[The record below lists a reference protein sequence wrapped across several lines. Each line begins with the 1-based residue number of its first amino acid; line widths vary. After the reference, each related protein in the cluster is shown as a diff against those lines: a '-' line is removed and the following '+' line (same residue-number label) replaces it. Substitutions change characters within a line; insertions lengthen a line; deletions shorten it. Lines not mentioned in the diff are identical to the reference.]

1 MKKSNSLIVK
11 QCHYKYNERMGLT
24 AAQTEIVNAP
34 LGPMLVTAGAG
45 SGKTRVLTTRLLH
58 LLQLNIPEKA
68 IVALTFTNKA
78 GNEMRERVEKM
89 LGRPF
94 NTFIGTF
101 HSFCVRLL
109 RKHSGKPNFS
119 IYATADTNKVLK
131 DIIKEMFKE
140 VDSDLYKAATDGLSK
155 WKNTGIV
162 EFTSNHDALVKIFNA
177 YREQLQK
184 NNAYD
189 FDDLLLETLNLLK
202 TNAVLCDK
210 LQNYFQYILVD
221 EFQDTNETQYEIVS
235 LLAQKHRN
243 IMVVGDEDQCIYS
256 WRGASVENINRF
268 QADFPETKIYR
279 LEENFRS
286 SGNIVKLAS
295 GLVAKN
301 NNRIAKNLYSNINDG
316 LINYEDYY
324 DDKQEAQGIISHILE
339 NRRNGGSWSD
349 SAILMR
355 INALSRRFEEALRM
369 YNIPYVV
376 WGGFKF
382 YERAEVKIVLD
393 YLRLLV
399 NPDDE
404 VSLFNVINFPKRG
417 IGEACHAKIKT
428 YAREHGLTAYQ
439 IVSQIEQYDLGL
451 TVKTQNAVQGFAK
464 IVFQLQGLLKQGL
477 IALADELVDVT
488 GLQSHYENEKDDSES
503 RLENIYQLCGAIR
516 EYAALNPS
524 ADLSSYLQSVTLAGG
539 ENPDATDQVV
549 ISTIHSAKGLEFKNV
564 YIVGMEDGLF
574 PSYKSQYNDA
584 VLEEER
590 RLLYVAI
597 TRAMRNLNITY
608 ARARF
613 LNGEISRTIPS
624 SFLMELGYFGTYHE
638 PHSFNW

>member
-1 MKKSNSLIVK
+1 
-11 QCHYKYNERMGLT
+11 MGLT
-24 AAQTEIVNAP
+24 TTQLEIVEAP
-34 LGPMLVTAGAG
+34 LGAVLVTAGAG
-45 SGKTRVLTTRLLH
+45 SGKTRVLTSRLLH
-58 LLQLNIPEKA
+58 LLKSGIPEKS

-131 DIIKEMFKE
+131 EIIKDLFQE
-140 VDSDLYKAATDGLSK
+140 VDSELYKSAVNGLSK
-155 WKNTGIV
+155 WKHHGIV
-162 EFTSNHDALVKIFNA
+162 EFTSFHDSLVKIFNT
-177 YREQLQK
+177 YRERLRK

-189 FDDLLLETLNLLK
+189 FDDLLLETLELLK
-202 TNAVLCDK
+202 NNPEICGK
-210 LQNYFQYILVD
+210 LQDYFQYILVD
-221 EFQDTNETQYEIVS
+221 EFQDTNEIQYEIVS

-268 QADFPETKIYR
+268 RTDFPETRIYR

-295 GLVAKN
+295 DLVSKN
-301 NNRIAKNLYSNINDG
+301 NNRIEKKLFSNINDG
-316 LINYEDYY
+316 LIKYEDFY
-324 DDKQEAQGIISHILE
+324 DDKQEAQGIVSHILE
-339 NRRNGGSWSD
+339 TRRNGGSWSD

-355 INALSRRFEEALRM
+355 INALSRRFEEYLRM

-404 VSLFNVINFPKRG
+404 VALFNVINFPKRG
-417 IGEACHAKIKT
+417 IGDACHTKIKT
-428 YAREHGLTAYQ
+428 YAREHNLTAYQ
-439 IVSQIEQYDLGL
+439 VVEQIELYDTGIPTK
-451 TVKTQNAVQGFAK
+451 TVKAVQSFANV
-464 IVFQLQGLLKQGL
+464 IRQLKSLLKQGL
-477 IALADELVDVT
+477 LALADEIVDVT
-488 GLQSHYENEKDDSES
+488 GLQNHYENEKDDSES
-503 RLENIYQLCGAIR
+503 RLENIYQLCGSIR
-516 EYAALNPS
+516 EFATANPV

-539 ENPDATDQVV
+539 EDPNATDHVV

-574 PSYKSQYNDA
+574 PSYKSQYNDE

-597 TRAMRNLNITY
+597 TRAMRNLNISY

-624 SFLMELGYFGTYHE
+624 SFLMELGYFGGYRE
-638 PHSFNW
+638 HSFNW

>member
-1 MKKSNSLIVK
+1 
-11 QCHYKYNERMGLT
+11 MGLT
-24 AAQTEIVNAP
+24 VAQAEIVNAP

-58 LLQLNIPEKA
+58 LLQSGIPESS

-109 RKHSGKPNFS
+109 RKNSGRPNFS

-131 DIIKEMFKE
+131 DIIKDKFKE
-140 VDSDLYKAATDGLSK
+140 VDSDLYKAAVDGLSR
-155 WKNTGIV
+155 WKTTGIV
-162 EFTSNHDALVKIFNA
+162 EFTSNHDALVQIFNA

-189 FDDLLLETLNLLK
+189 FDDLLLETLQLLK
-202 TNAVLCDK
+202 TNAVVCDK
-210 LQNYFQYILVD
+210 LQNHFQYILVD

-268 QADFPETKIYR
+268 QVDFPDVKIYR

-286 SGNIVKLAS
+286 SCNIVKLAS
-295 GLVAKN
+295 SLVAKN
-301 NNRIAKNLYSNINDG
+301 NNRITKNLYSNLNDG

-324 DDKQEAQGIISHILE
+324 DDKQEALGIISHILE
-339 NRRNGGSWSD
+339 NRRNGGTWSD

-399 NPDDE
+399 NQDDE
-404 VSLFNVINFPKRG
+404 VALFNVINFPKRG
-417 IGEACHAKIKT
+417 IGETCHAKIKA
-428 YAREHGLTAYQ
+428 YAREHNLSAFQVVMQIDEYDIGVTA
-439 IVSQIEQYDLGL
+439 
-451 TVKTQNAVQGFAK
+451 KTKTAIQNFAK
-464 IVFQLQGLLKQGL
+464 IIQKLQVLLQQGL
-477 IALADELVDVT
+477 IPLADDLVDVT
-488 GLQSHYENEKDDSES
+488 GLQNFYENEKNDSES
-503 RLENIYQLCGAIR
+503 RLENIYQLCGSIR
-516 EYAALNPS
+516 EYATLNPN

-539 ENPDATDQVV
+539 ENPDATDHV
-549 ISTIHSAKGLEFKNV
+549 ILSTIHSAKGLEFKNV

-597 TRAMRNLNITY
+597 TRAMRNLNISY

-624 SFLMELGYFGTYHE
+624 SFLMELGYFGGYHE
-638 PHSFNW
+638 RSFNNW

>member
-1 MKKSNSLIVK
+1 
-11 QCHYKYNERMGLT
+11 MGLT
-24 AAQTEIVNAP
+24 TTQLEIVEAP
-34 LGPMLVTAGAG
+34 LGAVLVTAGAG
-45 SGKTRVLTTRLLH
+45 SGKTRVLTSRLLH
-58 LLQLNIPEKA
+58 LLKSGIPEKS

-131 DIIKEMFKE
+131 EIIKDLFQE
-140 VDSDLYKAATDGLSK
+140 VDSELYKSAVNGLSK
-155 WKNTGIV
+155 WKHHGIV
-162 EFTSNHDALVKIFNA
+162 EFTSFHDSLVKIFNT
-177 YREQLQK
+177 YRERLRK

-189 FDDLLLETLNLLK
+189 FDDLLLETLELLK
-202 TNAVLCDK
+202 NNQEICGK
-210 LQNYFQYILVD
+210 LQDYFQYILVD
-221 EFQDTNETQYEIVS
+221 EFQDTNEIQYEIVS

-268 QADFPETKIYR
+268 RTDFPETRIYR

-295 GLVAKN
+295 DLVSKN
-301 NNRIAKNLYSNINDG
+301 NNRIDKKLFSNINDG
-316 LINYEDYY
+316 LINYEDFY
-324 DDKQEAQGIISHILE
+324 DDKQEAQGIVSHILE
-339 NRRNGGSWSD
+339 TRRNGGSWSD

-355 INALSRRFEEALRM
+355 INALSRRFEEYLRM

-404 VSLFNVINFPKRG
+404 VALFNVINFPKRG
-417 IGEACHAKIKT
+417 IGDACHTKIKA
-428 YAREHGLTAYQ
+428 YAREHNLTAYQ
-439 IVSQIEQYDLGL
+439 VVEQIELYDTGIPTK
-451 TVKTQNAVQGFAK
+451 TVKAVQSFANV
-464 IVFQLQGLLKQGL
+464 IRQLKSLLKQGL
-477 IALADELVDVT
+477 LALADEIVDVT
-488 GLQSHYENEKDDSES
+488 GLQNHYENEKDDSES
-503 RLENIYQLCGAIR
+503 RLENIYQLCESIR
-516 EYAALNPS
+516 EFATANPV

-539 ENPDATDQVV
+539 EDPNATDHVV

-574 PSYKSQYNDA
+574 PSYKSQFNDE

-597 TRAMRNLNITY
+597 TRAMRNLNISY

-624 SFLMELGYFGTYHE
+624 SFLMELGYFGGYRE
-638 PHSFNW
+638 RSFNW

>member
-1 MKKSNSLIVK
+1 
-11 QCHYKYNERMGLT
+11 MGLT
-24 AAQTEIVNAP
+24 TAQAEIVNAP
-34 LGPMLVTAGAG
+34 LGAMLVTAGAG
-45 SGKTRVLTTRLLH
+45 SGKTRVLTSRLLH
-58 LLQLNIPEKA
+58 LLQTGIPENS

-109 RKHSGKPNFS
+109 RKHSGRPNFS

-131 DIIKEMFKE
+131 DIIKEQFKE
-140 VDSDLYKAATDGLSK
+140 VDTDLYKSATAGLSK
-155 WKNTGIV
+155 WKTTGIV
-162 EFTSNHDALVKIFNA
+162 EFTSNHDALVQIYNA

-202 TNAVLCDK
+202 NNPIICDK

-221 EFQDTNETQYEIVS
+221 EFQDTNETQYEIVA

-243 IMVVGDEDQCIYS
+243 IMVVGDEDQSIYS
-256 WRGASVENINRF
+256 WRGASVENINHF
-268 QADFPETKIYR
+268 QRDFPEVKIYR

-295 GLVAKN
+295 NLVAKN
-301 NNRIAKNLYSNINDG
+301 NNRIDKNLYSNINDG
-316 LINYEDYY
+316 LIKFEDFY
-324 DDKQEAQGIISHILE
+324 DDKQEAKGVISRILE
-339 NRRNGGSWSD
+339 HRRNGGTWSD

-382 YERAEVKIVLD
+382 YERAEVKVVLD

-399 NPDDE
+399 NHDDE

-417 IGEACHAKIKT
+417 IGESCQNKIKT
-428 YAREHGLTAYQ
+428 YAREHNLTSYQ
-439 IVSQIEQYDLGL
+439 VVEQIENYDLDISA
-451 TVKTQNAVQGFAK
+451 KNKSAVSSFAH
-464 IVFQLQGLLKQGL
+464 ILRQLQVLLQQGL
-477 IALADELVDVT
+477 IALADDLVDVT
-488 GLQSHYENEKDDSES
+488 GLQSFYENEKDDSES
-503 RLENIYQLCGAIR
+503 RLENIYQLCGSIR
-516 EYAALNPS
+516 EFSTANPS

-539 ENPDATDQVV
+539 ENPDATDHVV

-564 YIVGMEDGLF
+564 FIVGMEDGLF
-574 PSYKSQYNDA
+574 PSYKSQYDDSI
-584 VLEEER
+584 LEEER

-597 TRAMRNLNITY
+597 TRAMRNLNISY

-613 LNGEISRTIPS
+613 LNGEITRTVPS
-624 SFLMELGYFGTYHE
+624 SFLMELGYFGGYRE
-638 PHSFNW
+638 RSFNW

>member
-1 MKKSNSLIVK
+1 
-11 QCHYKYNERMGLT
+11 MGLT
-24 AAQTEIVNAP
+24 VAQAEIVNAP

-58 LLQLNIPEKA
+58 LLQNGIPENS

-109 RKHSGKPNFS
+109 RKYSGRPNFS

-131 DIIKEMFKE
+131 DIIKEEFKE
-140 VDSDLYKAATDGLSK
+140 VDSDLYKSAIEGLSR
-155 WKNTGIV
+155 WKTTGIV
-162 EFTSNHDALVKIFNA
+162 EFTSHHDALVKIFNA
-177 YREQLQK
+177 YREQLEK

-189 FDDLLLETLNLLK
+189 FDDLLLETLKLLK
-202 TNAVLCDK
+202 TNAVVCDK

-221 EFQDTNETQYEIVS
+221 EFQDTNEIQYEIVS

-268 QADFPETKIYR
+268 RTDFPEVKIYR

-295 GLVAKN
+295 SLVAKN
-301 NNRIAKNLYSNINDG
+301 NNRISKNLYSNINDG
-316 LINYEDYY
+316 LINYEDFY
-324 DDKQEAQGIISHILE
+324 DDKQEALGIISHILE
-339 NRRNGGSWSD
+339 NRRNGGNWSD

-382 YERAEVKIVLD
+382 YERAEVKIMLD

-399 NPDDE
+399 NHDDE

-428 YAREHGLTAYQ
+428 YAREHGLTSFQ
-439 IVSQIEQYDLGL
+439 VVMEIDQHDLGL
-451 TVKTQNAVQGFAK
+451 TTKTKNAVQGFVTVIRK
-464 IVFQLQGLLKQGL
+464 LQGLLKQGL

-488 GLQSHYENEKDDSES
+488 GLQNYYENEKDDSES
-503 RLENIYQLCGAIR
+503 RLENIYQLCGSIR
-516 EYAALNPS
+516 EYAAANPS

-539 ENPDATDQVV
+539 ENPDATDCVV

-597 TRAMRNLNITY
+597 TRAMRNLNISY

-624 SFLMELGYFGTYHE
+624 SFLMELGYFGGYRE
-638 PHSFNW
+638 HSFNW

>member
-1 MKKSNSLIVK
+1 
-11 QCHYKYNERMGLT
+11 MGLT
-24 AAQTEIVNAP
+24 VAQSEIVNAP
-34 LGPMLVTAGAG
+34 FGPILVTAGAG

-58 LLQLNIPEKA
+58 LLQSGIPEQA

-131 DIIKEMFKE
+131 DIIKELFKD
-140 VDSDLYKAATDGLSK
+140 VDNDLYKAATDGLSR
-155 WKNTGIV
+155 WKHTGIV
-162 EFTSNHDALVKIFNA
+162 EFTSNHDALVRIFNE

-189 FDDLLLETLNLLK
+189 FDDLLLETLHLLK
-202 TNAVLCDK
+202 NNAVICDK

-221 EFQDTNETQYEIVS
+221 EFQDTNEIQYQIVS

-268 QADFPETKIYR
+268 QTDFPDVKIYR

-295 GLVAKN
+295 GLVSKN
-301 NNRIAKNLYSNINDG
+301 NNRIAKNLYSHLNDG
-316 LINYEDYY
+316 LINYEDFY
-324 DDKQEAQGIISHILE
+324 DDKQEALGIISHILE
-339 NRRNGGSWSD
+339 NRRNGGTWSD
-349 SAILMR
+349 CAILMR

-399 NPDDE
+399 NQEDE
-404 VSLFNVINFPKRG
+404 VALFNVINFPKRG
-417 IGEACHAKIKT
+417 IGDACLSKIKT
-428 YAREHGLTAYQ
+428 FAREHNLTSFQ
-439 IVSQIEQYDLGL
+439 VVSNIDLYDDLGL
-451 TVKTQNAVQGFAK
+451 TTKTKTAIQSFAK
-464 IVFQLQGLLKQGL
+464 LIQKLQELLKQGL
-477 IALADELVDVT
+477 IALANEIVDVT
-488 GLQSHYENEKDDSES
+488 GLQEFYENDKDDSES
-503 RLENIYQLCGAIR
+503 RLENIYQLCGSIR
-516 EYAALNPS
+516 EYASMNPT

-539 ENPDATDQVV
+539 ENPDATDCVI

-574 PSYKSQYNDA
+574 PSYKSQYNEA
-584 VLEEER
+584 ILEEER

-597 TRAMRNLNITY
+597 TRAMRNLNISY
-608 ARARF
+608 ARSRF
-613 LNGEISRTIPS
+613 LNGEISRTVPS
-624 SFLMELGYFGTYHE
+624 QFLMELGYFGGYRE
-638 PHSFNW
+638 RSFNW

>member
-1 MKKSNSLIVK
+1 
-11 QCHYKYNERMGLT
+11 MGLT
-24 AAQTEIVNAP
+24 AAQSNIVTAP
-34 LGPMLVTAGAG
+34 LGAMLVTAGAG
-45 SGKTRVLTTRLLH
+45 SGKTRVLTNRLLH
-58 LLQLNIPEKA
+58 LLQSGIPERS

-78 GNEMRERVEKM
+78 GNEMRERVEKL

-101 HSFCVRLL
+101 HSFCVRIL

-131 DIIKEMFKE
+131 DIIKEMFHE
-140 VDSDLYKAATDGLSK
+140 VDSELYKAATCGLST

-202 TNAVLCDK
+202 TNTDICGK
-210 LQNYFQYILVD
+210 LQDYFQYILVD
-221 EFQDTNETQYEIVS
+221 EFQDTNETQYQIVA

-268 QADFPETKIYR
+268 QADFPEVQIYR

-295 GLVAKN
+295 GLVSKN

-339 NRRNGGSWSD
+339 NRRNGGTWSD

-355 INALSRRFEEALRM
+355 INAVSRRFEEALRF

-399 NPDDE
+399 NQDDE
-404 VSLFNVINFPKRG
+404 VALFNVINFPKRG
-417 IGEACHAKIKT
+417 IGEACHTKIKLF
-428 YAREHGLTAYQ
+428 AREHNLSAYQ
-439 IVSQIEQYDLGL
+439 VVEQIELYDVGI
-451 TVKTQNAVQGFAK
+451 TAKTRNAIHHFANIIRQMK
-464 IVFQLQGLLKQGL
+464 TLLEQGLV
-477 IALADELVDVT
+477 ALADELVDLT
-488 GLQSHYENEKDDSES
+488 GLQSYYENEKDDSES
-503 RLENIYQLCGAIR
+503 RLENIYQLCQSIR
-516 EYAALNPS
+516 EFAYVNPT
-524 ADLSSYLQSVTLAGG
+524 ADLSSYLQTVTLAGG
-539 ENPDATDQVV
+539 ENPDATDHVV

-597 TRAMRNLNITY
+597 TRAMRNLNISY
-608 ARARF
+608 ARSRF

-624 SFLMELGYFGTYHE
+624 SFLMELGYFGGYRE
-638 PHSFNW
+638 RSFNW

>member
-1 MKKSNSLIVK
+1 
-11 QCHYKYNERMGLT
+11 MGLT
-24 AAQTEIVNAP
+24 VAQAEIVNAP

-58 LLQLNIPEKA
+58 LLQSGIPEQA

-140 VDSDLYKAATDGLSK
+140 IDTELYKAAVDGLSR
-155 WKNTGIV
+155 WKNTGMV
-162 EFTSNHDALVKIFNA
+162 EFTSNHDALVKIFNT

-202 TNAVLCDK
+202 KNAVVCDK

-221 EFQDTNETQYEIVS
+221 EFQDTNEIQYEIVS

-268 QADFPETKIYR
+268 QTDFPDVKIYR

-286 SGNIVKLAS
+286 SGNIVKLANH
-295 GLVAKN
+295 LVSKN
-301 NNRIAKNLYSNINDG
+301 NNRISKNLYSNLNDG

-324 DDKQEAQGIISHILE
+324 DDKQEAVGIISHILE
-339 NRRNGGSWSD
+339 TRRNGGSWSD

-399 NPDDE
+399 NQDDE

-417 IGEACHAKIKT
+417 IGEACHAKIKA
-428 YAREHGLTAYQ
+428 YAREHNLTSFQ
-439 IVSQIEQYDLGL
+439 IVSNIEEYDLGL
-451 TVKTQNAVQGFAK
+451 TSKTKNAIQGFAK
-464 IVFQLQGLLKQGL
+464 ILSQLQDFLQQGL
-477 IALADELVDVT
+477 VVLANELVDTT
-488 GLQSHYENEKDDSES
+488 GLQSYYENEKDDSES
-503 RLENIYQLCGAIR
+503 RLENIYQLCGSIR
-516 EYAALNPS
+516 EFAASNPM

-539 ENPDATDQVV
+539 ENPDATDCVV

-584 VLEEER
+584 ILEEER

-597 TRAMRNLNITY
+597 TRAMRNLNISY

-624 SFLMELGYFGTYHE
+624 QFLMELGYFGGYRE
-638 PHSFNW
+638 RSFNW

>member
-1 MKKSNSLIVK
+1 
-11 QCHYKYNERMGLT
+11 MGLT
-24 AAQTEIVNAP
+24 TTQLDIVNAP
-34 LGPMLVTAGAG
+34 MGAMLVTAGAG
-45 SGKTRVLTTRLLH
+45 SGKTRVLTSRLLH
-58 LLQLNIPEKA
+58 LLKNGIPEKS
-68 IVALTFTNKA
+68 IIALTFTNKA

-109 RKHSGKPNFS
+109 RKHSGQPNFS

-131 DIIKEMFKE
+131 EIIKDLYKE
-140 VDSDLYKAATDGLSK
+140 VDSELYKAAVNGLSN
-155 WKNTGIV
+155 WKNKGIV
-162 EFTSNHDALVKIFNA
+162 EFTSFHDSLVKIFNT
-177 YREQLQK
+177 YREQLRK

-189 FDDLLLETLNLLK
+189 FDDLLLETLELLK
-202 TNAVLCDK
+202 TNSSVCEK
-210 LQNYFQYILVD
+210 LQDYFQYILVD
-221 EFQDTNETQYEIVS
+221 EFQDTNEIQYDIVS
-235 LLAQKHRN
+235 LLAKKHRN

-268 QADFPETKIYR
+268 RADFPETRIYR

-295 GLVAKN
+295 DLVAKN
-301 NNRIAKNLYSNINDG
+301 NNRIDKKLFSNINDG
-316 LINYEDYY
+316 LINFEDFY
-324 DDKQEAQGIISHILE
+324 DDKQEAQGIVSHILE
-339 NRRNGGSWSD
+339 RRRNGGNWSD

-355 INALSRRFEEALRM
+355 INALSRRFEEYLRM

-399 NPDDE
+399 NPNDE
-404 VSLFNVINFPKRG
+404 VALFNVINFPKRG
-417 IGEACHAKIKT
+417 IGDACHAKIRA
-428 YAREHGLTAYQ
+428 YAREHNITAYQ
-439 IVSQIEQYDLGL
+439 VVDQIELCETGIPA
-451 TVKTQNAVQGFAK
+451 KTIKAIQIFANIIRK
-464 IVFQLQGLLKQGL
+464 LKGLLKQGL
-477 IALADELVDVT
+477 IALADEIVDVT
-488 GLQSHYENEKDDSES
+488 GLQTHYENDKDDSES
-503 RLENIYQLCGAIR
+503 RLENIYQLCGSIR
-516 EYAALNPS
+516 EYAATNPT

-539 ENPDATDQVV
+539 EDPNVTDHVV

-597 TRAMRNLNITY
+597 TRAMRNLNISY

-624 SFLMELGYFGTYHE
+624 SFLMELGYFGGYRE
-638 PHSFNW
+638 RSFNW

>member
-1 MKKSNSLIVK
+1 
-11 QCHYKYNERMGLT
+11 MGLT
-24 AAQTEIVNAP
+24 TTQLEIVEAP
-34 LGPMLVTAGAG
+34 LGAVLVTAGAG
-45 SGKTRVLTTRLLH
+45 SGKTRVLTSRLLH
-58 LLQLNIPEKA
+58 LLKSGIPEKS

-131 DIIKEMFKE
+131 EIIKDLFQE
-140 VDSDLYKAATDGLSK
+140 VDSELYKSAVNGLSK
-155 WKNTGIV
+155 WKHHGIV
-162 EFTSNHDALVKIFNA
+162 EFTSFHDSLVKIFNT
-177 YREQLQK
+177 YRERLRK

-189 FDDLLLETLNLLK
+189 FDDLLLETLELLK
-202 TNAVLCDK
+202 NNQEICGK
-210 LQNYFQYILVD
+210 LQDYFQYILVD
-221 EFQDTNETQYEIVS
+221 EFQDTNEIQYEIVS

-268 QADFPETKIYR
+268 RTDFPETRIYR

-295 GLVAKN
+295 DLVSKN
-301 NNRIAKNLYSNINDG
+301 NNRIEKKLFSKINDG
-316 LINYEDYY
+316 LINYEDFY
-324 DDKQEAQGIISHILE
+324 DDKQEAQGIVSHILE
-339 NRRNGGSWSD
+339 TRRNGGSWSD

-355 INALSRRFEEALRM
+355 INALSRRFEEYLRIH
-369 YNIPYVV
+369 NIPYVV

-404 VSLFNVINFPKRG
+404 VALFNVINFPKRG
-417 IGEACHAKIKT
+417 IGDACHTKIKA
-428 YAREHGLTAYQ
+428 YAREHNLTAYQ
-439 IVSQIEQYDLGL
+439 VVEQIELYDTGIPTK
-451 TVKTQNAVQGFAK
+451 TVKAVQSFANV
-464 IVFQLQGLLKQGL
+464 IRQLKSLLKQGL
-477 IALADELVDVT
+477 LALADEIVDVT
-488 GLQSHYENEKDDSES
+488 GLQNHYENEKDDSES
-503 RLENIYQLCGAIR
+503 RLENIYQLCGSIR
-516 EYAALNPS
+516 EFATANPV

-539 ENPDATDQVV
+539 EDPNATDHVV

-574 PSYKSQYNDA
+574 PSYKSQYNDE

-597 TRAMRNLNITY
+597 TRAMRNLNISY

-624 SFLMELGYFGTYHE
+624 SFLMELGYFGGYRE
-638 PHSFNW
+638 HSFNW

>member
-1 MKKSNSLIVK
+1 
-11 QCHYKYNERMGLT
+11 MGLT
-24 AAQTEIVNAP
+24 TAQSIIVTAP

-45 SGKTRVLTTRLLH
+45 SGKTRVLTNRLLH
-58 LLQLNIPEKA
+58 LIQNGIPERS

-78 GNEMRERVEKM
+78 GNEMRERVEKL
-89 LGRPF
+89 LGRSF

-101 HSFCVRLL
+101 HSFCVRIL

-131 DIIKEMFKE
+131 DIIKEMFHE
-140 VDSDLYKAATDGLSK
+140 VDSELYKAAVAGLST
-155 WKNTGIV
+155 WKNTGLV
-162 EFTSNHDALVKIFNA
+162 EFTSNHDALVEIFQA

-202 TNAVLCDK
+202 TNSDVCTK

-221 EFQDTNETQYEIVS
+221 EFQDTNETQYQIVA

-268 QADFPETKIYR
+268 QTDFPEVQIYR

-295 GLVAKN
+295 GLVSKN
-301 NNRIAKNLYSNINDG
+301 NNRIAKQLYSNINDG

-339 NRRNGGSWSD
+339 HRRNGGAWSD

-355 INALSRRFEEALRM
+355 INAVSRRFEEALRY

-399 NPDDE
+399 NQDDE
-404 VSLFNVINFPKRG
+404 VALFNVINFPKRG
-417 IGEACHAKIKT
+417 IGEACHTKIKS
-428 YAREHGLTAYQ
+428 YAREHNLTAYHV
-439 IVSQIEQYDLGL
+439 INQIEHYDIGITTKTKNAIQYFVNIIRQMQTLL
-451 TVKTQNAVQGFAK
+451 E
-464 IVFQLQGLLKQGL
+464 QGLV
-477 IALADELVDVT
+477 ALADELVDLT
-488 GLQSHYENEKDDSES
+488 GLQNYYENEKDDSEN
-503 RLENIYQLCGAIR
+503 RLENIYQLCQSIR
-516 EYAALNPS
+516 EFAFVNPA
-524 ADLSSYLQSVTLAGG
+524 ADLSNYLQTVTLAGG
-539 ENPDATDQVV
+539 ENPDATDHVI

-574 PSYKSQYNDA
+574 PSYKSQYKDA

-597 TRAMRNLNITY
+597 TRAMRNLNISY
-608 ARARF
+608 ARSRF

-624 SFLMELGYFGTYHE
+624 SFLMELGYFGGYRE
-638 PHSFNW
+638 RNFNW

>member
-1 MKKSNSLIVK
+1 
-11 QCHYKYNERMGLT
+11 MGLT
-24 AAQTEIVNAP
+24 VAQAEIVNAP

-58 LLQLNIPEKA
+58 LLQSGIPEQA

-140 VDSDLYKAATDGLSK
+140 VDTELYKAAVDGLSR
-155 WKNTGIV
+155 WKNTGMV
-162 EFTSNHDALVKIFNA
+162 EFTSNHDALVRIFNA

-202 TNAVLCDK
+202 KNAVVCDK

-221 EFQDTNETQYEIVS
+221 EFQDTNEIQYEIVS

-268 QADFPETKIYR
+268 QADFPDVKIYR

-286 SGNIVKLAS
+286 SGNIVKLANH
-295 GLVAKN
+295 LVSKN
-301 NNRIAKNLYSNINDG
+301 NNRISKNLYSNLNDG

-324 DDKQEAQGIISHILE
+324 DDKQEAVGIISHILE
-339 NRRNGGSWSD
+339 TRRNGGSWSD

-399 NPDDE
+399 NQDDE

-417 IGEACHAKIKT
+417 IGEACHAKIKA
-428 YAREHGLTAYQ
+428 YAREHNLTSFQ
-439 IVSQIEQYDLGL
+439 IVSNIEKYDLGL
-451 TVKTQNAVQGFAK
+451 TTKTKNAIQGFAK
-464 IVFQLQGLLKQGL
+464 ILSQLQDFLQQGL
-477 IALADELVDVT
+477 VVLVNELVDTT
-488 GLQSHYENEKDDSES
+488 GLQSYYENEKDDSES
-503 RLENIYQLCGAIR
+503 RLENIYQLCGSIR
-516 EYAALNPS
+516 EYAATNPT

-539 ENPDATDQVV
+539 ENPDATDCVV

-584 VLEEER
+584 ILEEER

-597 TRAMRNLNITY
+597 TRAMRNLNISY

-624 SFLMELGYFGTYHE
+624 QFLMELGYFGGYRE
-638 PHSFNW
+638 RSFNW

>member
-1 MKKSNSLIVK
+1 MKPMV
-11 QCHYKYNERMGLT
+11 LT
-24 AAQTEIVNAP
+24 VAQSEIVNAP
-34 LGPMLVTAGAG
+34 LGPLLVTAGAG

-58 LLQLNIPEKA
+58 LLQMGIPEQS

-109 RKHSGKPNFS
+109 RKNSGRPNFS

-131 DIIKEMFKE
+131 DIIKEQFKE
-140 VDSDLYKAATDGLSK
+140 VDSDLYKSAVEGLSR
-155 WKNTGIV
+155 WKSTGIV
-162 EFTSNHDALVKIFNA
+162 EFTTYHDALVKIFNA
-177 YREQLQK
+177 YRDQLQK

-189 FDDLLLETLNLLK
+189 FDDLLLETLHLLK
-202 TNAVLCDK
+202 TNTVVCEK

-256 WRGASVENINRF
+256 WRGASVENITRF
-268 QADFPETKIYR
+268 QTDFPDLRIYR

-295 GLVAKN
+295 ALVSKN
-301 NNRIAKNLYSNINDG
+301 NNRISKNLFSNINDG

-324 DDKQEAQGIISHILE
+324 DDKQEALGIISHILE
-339 NRRNGGSWSD
+339 NRRNGGTWSD

-399 NPDDE
+399 NHDDE

-417 IGEACHAKIKT
+417 IGEACHAKIKA
-428 YAREHGLTAYQ
+428 YAREHGLTSFQ
-439 IVSQIEQYDLGL
+439 VVMEIEQHDLGL
-451 TVKTQNAVQGFAK
+451 TTKTKNAVQVFANVIRK
-464 IVFQLQGLLKQGL
+464 LQELLKQGL
-477 IALADELVDVT
+477 TALANDLVDVT
-488 GLQSHYENEKDDSES
+488 GLQNYYENEKDDSES
-503 RLENIYQLCGAIR
+503 RLENIYQLCGSIR
-516 EYAALNPS
+516 EYAAVNPNT
-524 ADLSSYLQSVTLAGG
+524 DLSSYLQSVTLAGG
-539 ENPDATDQVV
+539 ENPDATDCVV

-574 PSYKSQYNDA
+574 PSYKSQFNDA

-597 TRAMRNLNITY
+597 TRAMRNLNISY

-613 LNGEISRTIPS
+613 LNGDITTTVPS
-624 SFLMELGYFGTYHE
+624 SFLMELGYFGGYRE
-638 PHSFNW
+638 HSFNW

>member
-1 MKKSNSLIVK
+1 MKKNNSLIVK
-11 QCHYKYNERMGLT
+11 LHQCSIMIFMGLT
-24 AAQTEIVNAP
+24 TTQLEIVEAP
-34 LGPMLVTAGAG
+34 LGAVLVTAGAG
-45 SGKTRVLTTRLLH
+45 SGKTRVLTSRLLH
-58 LLQLNIPEKA
+58 LLKSGIPEKS

-131 DIIKEMFKE
+131 EIIKDLFQE
-140 VDSDLYKAATDGLSK
+140 VDSELYKSAVNGLSK
-155 WKNTGIV
+155 WKHHGIV
-162 EFTSNHDALVKIFNA
+162 EFTSFHDSLVKIFNT
-177 YREQLQK
+177 YRERLRK

-189 FDDLLLETLNLLK
+189 FDDLLLETLELLK
-202 TNAVLCDK
+202 NNQEICGK
-210 LQNYFQYILVD
+210 LQDYFQYILVD
-221 EFQDTNETQYEIVS
+221 EFQDTNEIQYEIVS

-268 QADFPETKIYR
+268 RTDFPETRIYR

-295 GLVAKN
+295 DLVSKN
-301 NNRIAKNLYSNINDG
+301 NNRIEKKLFSNINDG
-316 LINYEDYY
+316 LIKYEDFY
-324 DDKQEAQGIISHILE
+324 DDKQEAQGIVSHILE
-339 NRRNGGSWSD
+339 TRRNGGSWSD

-355 INALSRRFEEALRM
+355 INALSRRFEEYLRIH
-369 YNIPYVV
+369 NIPYVV

-404 VSLFNVINFPKRG
+404 VALFNVINFPKRG
-417 IGEACHAKIKT
+417 IGDACHTKIKA
-428 YAREHGLTAYQ
+428 YAREHNLTAYQ
-439 IVSQIEQYDLGL
+439 VVEQIELYDTGIPTK
-451 TVKTQNAVQGFAK
+451 TVKAVQSFANV
-464 IVFQLQGLLKQGL
+464 IRQLKSLLKQGL
-477 IALADELVDVT
+477 LALADEIVDIT
-488 GLQSHYENEKDDSES
+488 GLQNHYENEKDDSES
-503 RLENIYQLCGAIR
+503 RLENIYQLCGSIR
-516 EYAALNPS
+516 EFATANPV

-539 ENPDATDQVV
+539 EDPNATDHVV

-574 PSYKSQYNDA
+574 PSYKSQYNDE

-597 TRAMRNLNITY
+597 TRAMRNLNISY

-624 SFLMELGYFGTYHE
+624 SFLMELGYFGGYRE
-638 PHSFNW
+638 RSFNW

>member
-1 MKKSNSLIVK
+1 
-11 QCHYKYNERMGLT
+11 MGLT
-24 AAQTEIVNAP
+24 ITQSEIVNAP
-34 LGPMLVTAGAG
+34 LGAMLVTAGAG
-45 SGKTRVLTTRLLH
+45 SGKTRVLTSRLLH
-58 LLQLNIPEKA
+58 LLRSGIPEKS
-68 IVALTFTNKA
+68 IIALTFTNKA
-78 GNEMRERVEKM
+78 GNEMRERVEKL

-131 DIIKEMFKE
+131 EIIKELFKE
-140 VDSDLYKAATDGLSK
+140 VDSDLYKSAVCGLSK
-155 WKNTGIV
+155 WKHDGIV
-162 EFTSNHDALVKIFNA
+162 EFTSHHDALVKIFNT
-177 YREQLQK
+177 YREQLRK

-189 FDDLLLETLNLLK
+189 FDDLLLETLDLLK
-202 TNAVLCDK
+202 NKPDICEK

-221 EFQDTNETQYEIVS
+221 EFQDTNEIQYEIVS

-268 QADFPETKIYR
+268 RLDFPEARIYR

-295 GLVAKN
+295 DLVAKN
-301 NNRIAKNLYSNINDG
+301 SNRIDKKLFSNINDG

-339 NRRNGGSWSD
+339 RRRNGGTWSD
-349 SAILMR
+349 CAILMR
-355 INALSRRFEEALRM
+355 INALSRRFEETLRM

-399 NPDDE
+399 NSSDE
-404 VSLFNVINFPKRG
+404 VALFNVINFPKRG
-417 IGEACHAKIKT
+417 IGEACYAKIKAF
-428 YAREHGLTAYQ
+428 AREHNLTAYQ
-439 IVSQIEQYDLGL
+439 VVEQIELYDIGI
-451 TVKTQNAVQGFAK
+451 TAKTKNAIKYFAN
-464 IVFQLQGLLKQGL
+464 IIQQLQSLLKQGL
-477 IALADELVDVT
+477 ITLADDLVDVT
-488 GLQSHYENEKDDSES
+488 GLQAFYENEKDDSES
-503 RLENIYQLCGAIR
+503 RLENIYQLCGSIR
-516 EYAALNPS
+516 EYASSNPT

-539 ENPDATDQVV
+539 EDPDATDHVV

-597 TRAMRNLNITY
+597 TRAMRNLNISY

-613 LNGEISRTIPS
+613 LNGEISRTVPS
-624 SFLMELGYFGTYHE
+624 SFLMELGYFGGYRE
-638 PHSFNW
+638 RGFNNW